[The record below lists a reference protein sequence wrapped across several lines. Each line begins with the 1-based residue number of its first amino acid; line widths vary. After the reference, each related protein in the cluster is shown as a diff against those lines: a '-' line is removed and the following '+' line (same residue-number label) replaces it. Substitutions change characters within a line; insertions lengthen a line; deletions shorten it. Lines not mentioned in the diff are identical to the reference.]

1 MNHIRSIVVGVDFSP
16 ASASAIRQS
25 LRMAAWTQAPIK
37 AVHVLETLVRADP
50 SGPMLITWQELY
62 DQLNR
67 EAQEKWKHFLAAIP
81 DAAGMPLTV
90 ELAGV
95 VAQLTRHSQE
105 HAETL
110 LLLGIAGG
118 KGKGVS
124 ATAAG
129 CVRRSTADV
138 LLVRQSDSGP
148 FKTIVACVDFSATS
162 RRALEHAV
170 RLAARDNASL
180 FIIHAYT
187 APWKRLMLPRPGV
200 PADIDARFRQMMED
214 RLREFCAPFNHELG
228 YVATQFKVLE
238 HDTHGHG
245 ISEFTTQILADLVV
259 LGKRGEANV
268 RDMFLGSTAERVLAQ
283 APCSVL
289 VVRPA

>member
-37 AVHVLETLVRADP
+37 AVHVLEGLVRADL
-50 SGPMLITWQELY
+50 SGPMLITLQDLY
-62 DQLNR
+62 DQLER

-81 DAAGMPLTV
+81 EAAGMPLTV

-95 VAQLTRHSQE
+95 VAQLSRHSQE
-105 HAETL
+105 HAGTL
-110 LLLGIAGG
+110 LVLGIAGG
-118 KGKGVS
+118 KGKRASS
-124 ATAAG
+124 AATG

-162 RRALEHAV
+162 QRALEHAV
-170 RLAARDNASL
+170 RIAARDNASL

-187 APWKRLMLPRPGV
+187 APWKRLTLSRPGV
-200 PADIDARFRQMMED
+200 PADIDARFGQMMVD
-214 RLREFCAPFNHELG
+214 RLREFCAPFSHELG

-245 ISEFTTQILADLVV
+245 ISVFTEQILADLVV
-259 LGKRGEANV
+259 LGKRGEANL
-268 RDMFLGSTAERVLAQ
+268 RDMFLGSTAERVIAS
-283 APCSVL
+283 ATCSVL
-289 VVRPA
+289 VVGPS